1 MAVIGWAGAAK
12 CVAEMAG
19 LWAIGLSYDVA
30 EIGADDDIGLPL
42 RKSQA
47 RLRQIIVG
55 DYGGLAQFWGPDR
68 AESAG
73 K

>member
-30 EIGADDDIGLPL
+30 EIGADDDIGLPF

-55 DYGGLAQFWGPDR
+55 DYGGLAQFWGP
-68 AESAG
+68 ACG
-73 K
+73 KRR